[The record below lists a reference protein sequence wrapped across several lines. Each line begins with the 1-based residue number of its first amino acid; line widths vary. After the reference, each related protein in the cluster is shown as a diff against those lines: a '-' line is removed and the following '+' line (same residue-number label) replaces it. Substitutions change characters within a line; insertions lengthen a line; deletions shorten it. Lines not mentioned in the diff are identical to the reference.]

1 MTHRRILYFTLFAVT
16 QLLQAFLFNNLTL
29 CVWFNPLIYIAF
41 VALLPLE
48 APHGAVL
55 LAGLASGL
63 AADWFMGAAGINT
76 VATVFAAFLRP
87 FLLALLFDKENIREG
102 GIPSSER
109 LGRWGFLRYLAVFVL
124 LHHFVFFVLEA
135 LSWAHFGQTLLRLAV
150 SGAATVGFTWL
161 TARLFTSKL
170 TVRI

>member
-1 MTHRRILYFTLFAVT
+1 MMHRRLLFFVLFAVT
-16 QLLQAFLFNNLTL
+16 QLLQAFLFNNFTIS
-29 CVWFNPLIYIAF
+29 VWFNPLIYIAF

-48 APHGAVL
+48 TPHGWVL
-55 LAGLASGL
+55 MAGLASGL
-63 AADWFMGAAGINT
+63 TADWFMGAAGINT
-76 VATVFAAFLRP
+76 IATVLAAFLRP

-102 GIPSSER
+102 GIPSPER
-109 LGRWGFLRYLAVFVL
+109 LGTWGFVRYLAVFVL

-150 SGAATVGFTWL
+150 SGVATVGFTWL
-161 TARLFTSKL
+161 MARLFTSKL

>member
-1 MTHRRILYFTLFAVT
+1 MTHRKLIYFALFAVT

-29 CVWFNPLIYIAF
+29 SVWFNPLVYIAF

-48 APHGAVL
+48 TPHGLVL
-55 LAGLASGL
+55 LGGLASGM

-76 VATVFAAFLRP
+76 IATVFAAFLRP

-102 GIPSSER
+102 GIPSPER
-109 LGRWGFLRYLAVFVL
+109 LGRWGFVRYLAVFVL

-161 TARLFTSKL
+161 AARLFTSKL